1 MLHWLCW
8 VGGLDGIG
16 VTRGHGEAMQKMENA
31 TVGESSNSLK
41 SNAAAKI
48 VGTIHQGQT
57 RYGAKL

>member
-48 VGTIHQGQT
+48 VGTIH
-57 RYGAKL
+57 